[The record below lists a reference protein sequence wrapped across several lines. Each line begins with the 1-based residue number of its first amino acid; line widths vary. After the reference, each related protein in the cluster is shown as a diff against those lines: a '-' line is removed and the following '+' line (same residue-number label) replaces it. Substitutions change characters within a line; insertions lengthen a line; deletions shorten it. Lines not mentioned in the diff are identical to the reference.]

1 MTRRTVAEI
10 APKHLPRAGFTL
22 TELLVVLVII
32 ALLSALTLSGLAG
45 SRGRGKV
52 EATKLLVGKIN
63 DAILEA
69 YEEFEDQAASI
80 GSLTAIRSRMRSE
93 FPEAWA
99 EVAGGPGS
107 VLATPTT
114 AIERAYGNYKLNGG
128 LPSENYQGAECLYMI
143 VTQSGRFNDLVS
155 QIRPEQ
161 VGDRDGDGYKEFLDA
176 WGNPIAFLRW
186 APGYVSPAVVKPTI
200 QVAEPETRHDPFDR
214 WYVPPPAP
222 PPPGCDPTAYA
233 LFPLIY
239 SAGPDEAGNS
249 SSGGPSGYGLI
260 TSLNGWANGA
270 LSSICTFNPG
280 AGLVGAPDPSSPTAY
295 LDNVTNFDLMLE

>member
-1 MTRRTVAEI
+1 MKRRTVAAI

-22 TELLVVLVII
+22 TELLVVLAII

-93 FPEAWA
+93 FPDSWA
-99 EVAGGPGS
+99 EVAPGT
-107 VLATPTT
+107 VLTSATT
-114 AIERAYGNYKLNGG
+114 AIERAYRNYKLNGG

-200 QVAEPETRHDPFDR
+200 QVADPMNRHDPFD
-214 WYVPPPAP
+214 VSNA
-222 PPPGCDPTAYA
+222 DSTAYA

-260 TSLNGWANGA
+260 TSLNGWANAA

-280 AGLVGAPDPSSPTAY
+280 AGLVGAPDPANSKAY